1 MKITHRSIPWPNKS
15 AVEASHLV
23 ISGERMPIDENVTP
37 ILAQIMKQCWEEDPK
52 KRPTFEDIC
61 SMLKK
66 YRADDSDS
74 DRESDSGKNVHDPT
88 SPPTLYTSHQYTQSP
103 LIPHEPTN
111 KPESYA
117 KSPVVLPETDYTTTA
132 LQ

>member
-61 SMLKK
+61 KMLKK
-66 YRADDSDS
+66 YKEDESDS
-74 DRESDSGKNVHDPT
+74 DDDSGKKVQE
-88 SPPTLYTSHQYTQSP
+88 PTLAPNVATQYQYSQSP
-103 LIPHEPTN
+103 LISDKPTN
-111 KPESYA
+111 KSESYLQ
-117 KSPVVLPETDYTTTA
+117 SPAALPETDYATC
-132 LQ
+132 